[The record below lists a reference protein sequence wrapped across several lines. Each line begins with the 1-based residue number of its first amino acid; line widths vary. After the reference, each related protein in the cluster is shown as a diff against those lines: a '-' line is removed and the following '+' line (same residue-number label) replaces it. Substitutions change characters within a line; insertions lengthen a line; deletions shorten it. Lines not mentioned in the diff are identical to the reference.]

1 MISKFSRFAVV
12 AFVSAVFVFSSF
24 VYFGGSVFAEGDPAL
39 TPNCSGKIM
48 GKNVVSNPNF
58 GQIDFDSHP
67 SPYSDANKVTDLSIV
82 GLAPGLAPADMNLAA
97 CVDVSVPFVDKTY
110 MFRGYAWN
118 TNLGFFSFFCNG
130 TLGQMG
136 KNQGV
141 DCGNYTYGVGV
152 GVADGAGKRLLSGN
166 AWNPAFGYIQ
176 LAGSGLPTQESVG
189 PNVLSGA
196 NGLQPWPS
204 TDVTVGGV
212 TYTITLQKVIGTT
225 AVIGVDGGFAPVDEG
240 STYDF
245 GGGVSVEVT
254 QTMVKPGGG
263 VAVFNVKKQIP
274 SVAYQVSA
282 DKDGKLSGWAW
293 TEAKVWVNMAGITI
307 QIPGQKVVTV
317 VGAGVCDGRP
327 FSCIEVVT
335 DPEKGLDKVLSGS
348 NGSGGI
354 KIGSDPE
361 VKVANGVD
369 DYKIHL
375 YLREADGVTPMNV
388 ANYNIGPITFS
399 WKDTLKLQQG
409 FSNNTVLAPLDG
421 EANPLTKGGAVL
433 AKPIVAN
440 FPGDFD
446 ALGGGDYRLK
456 TTIKSYAPTTEMNVS
471 YTTSMKPNVAFKNEV
486 FFASMKSAGNKIPVV
501 KEPNRLKLSNIN
513 VPLTI
518 KATGLSPALADGR
531 PYNKVIYPNGKDG
544 LFFQFR
550 PAVEVNTLYTGNN
563 QDSITGF
570 RSIPFSFK
578 VGGVKD
584 LNLNATA
591 NVNFLLDYDE
601 TLTKYK
607 CALNGESVVGS
618 SGFAVNFTNGG
629 NSHPWSDVGTS
640 QYNFDLQAVASLPDY
655 DSLIDKAAISKPCM
669 QAQGPSLYSQVAY
682 NVGGNSVTYFSNH
695 IPRTV
700 TSITNPAAVVH
711 GNLYAAKAFSP
722 SASVETQET
731 GSKSVNIVRDGIYEN
746 ITSKISGVTLDKY
759 PNPTNQNSEKCVFGN
774 NGGCSVTPVV
784 VDGSE
789 ITVVKNKDVTINVT
803 SYKDNQTLIVMNG
816 NIFIDSDIYKAAPST
831 DKMQIIAL
839 RPYSSGCNK
848 GNIYI
853 KNTVKNI
860 NANVFTDCSIF
871 SYVDAAKID
880 PSTGIYGW
888 TDFSEMV
895 DSLSNQLRWFGS
907 IASHNTVGGSDL
919 DKDSKNPKKYLL
931 DGFKAWDTNGLTSLQ
946 KLAIQ
951 AYDLNYLR
959 LFKLSIQTNELGM
972 PIDQS
977 CKKALTLDE
986 MLQIS
991 EFNAG
996 QAADTVYGVDG
1007 TPCDGID
1014 ALSPYDSA
1022 SNSGG
1027 DLVAPVDN
1035 ATLAQGLDA
1044 GSYDPVYVIFS
1055 ASTSPLFKK

>member
-12 AFVSAVFVFSSF
+12 TFVSAVFVATSL

-82 GLAPGLAPADMNLAA
+82 GLAPGLAPADRNLAA
-97 CVDVSVPFVDKTY
+97 CVDASAPLVPDEYIFI
-110 MFRGYAWN
+110 GYAWN
-118 TNLGFFSFFCNG
+118 TNLGFFSFFCDG

-141 DCGNYTYGVGV
+141 DCGNYTYGVRV
-152 GVADGAGKRLLSGN
+152 SAADGAGKRLLSGN

-176 LAGSGLPTQESVG
+176 LAGG
-189 PNVLSGA
+189 GA
-196 NGLQPWPS
+196 
-204 TDVTVGGV
+204 
-212 TYTITLQKVIGTT
+212 
-225 AVIGVDGGFAPVDEG
+225 
-240 STYDF
+240 
-245 GGGVSVEVT
+245 
-254 QTMVKPGGG
+254 
-263 VAVFNVKKQIP
+263 IP
-274 SVAYQVSA
+274 YQVSA

-293 TEAKVWVNMAGITI
+293 TEAKVWVNTAGITI
-307 QIPGQKVVTV
+307 QIPGQKVVAPVAGICDSRAFTCIQV
-317 VGAGVCDGRP
+317 VA
-327 FSCIEVVT
+327 
-335 DPEKGLDKVLSGS
+335 DPEKGLDKILSGA

-354 KIGSDPE
+354 KIGSDPDI
-361 VKVANGVD
+361 KVANGVD
-369 DYKIHL
+369 FYEIHL
-375 YLREADGVTPMNV
+375 FLREADGVTPMNV

-399 WKDTLKLQQG
+399 WKDTLKLKQD
-409 FSNNTVLAPLDG
+409 FDTTVGTTLD
-421 EANPLTKGGAVL
+421 AQASPLTKGGAVL

-440 FPGDFD
+440 FPADFTD
-446 ALGGGDYRLK
+446 LGGGDYRLK
-456 TTIKSYAPTTEMNVS
+456 TTIKSYAPTTDMNIS

-486 FFASMKSAGNKIPVV
+486 FFASMKSIGNKIPVV
-501 KEPNRLKLSNIN
+501 KEANRLKLSNID
-513 VPLTI
+513 VPLTV
-518 KATGLSPALADGR
+518 KASGLSPTLADGR

-544 LFFQFR
+544 LLFHFR

-584 LNLNATA
+584 SKLNATA

-601 TLTKYK
+601 TLTNDN
-607 CALNGESVVGS
+607 CAATGQDVVGS
-618 SGFAVNFTNGG
+618 GFSVNFTNGG
-629 NSHPWSDVGTS
+629 NSYSWSNVGTS
-640 QYNFDLQAVASLPDY
+640 TYNFDLQAVASLPDY
-655 DSLIDKAAISKPCM
+655 DSLSDKDKAAISKPCM
-669 QAQGPSLYSQVAY
+669 QAQGPSLYSVVSY
-682 NVGGNSVTYFSNH
+682 TINGNPVTYYSNKL
-695 IPRTV
+695 PRTV
-700 TSITNPAAVVH
+700 TSITNPVAVVH

-746 ITSKISGVTLDKY
+746 ITSKISGVTLEKD
-759 PNPTNQNSEKCVFGN
+759 PNPTIQNSTKCVFGN

-789 ITVVKNKDVTINVT
+789 VTVVKNKDVTINVT

-816 NIFIDSDIYKAAPST
+816 NIFIDSDVYKAAPST

-895 DSLSNQLRWFGS
+895 DLSNNQLRWFGS

-919 DKDSKNPKKYLL
+919 DKDPKNPKTYLL
-931 DGFKAWDTNGLTSLQ
+931 DGFRAWDTNGLTSLQ